1 MKDYSKHYFRLLQ
14 GMALSV
20 SDYIR
25 NQKPIVIIVF
35 LLVHSIS
42 IYAQDNTISG
52 LVKDNEGEPL
62 PGVSVAVKAGESI
75 SGVVTDINGK
85 YQLKASPNATIEF
98 SFIGFKSIQQ
108 QVGNRKVINVTLEI
122 DNQMLEEVVVVG
134 YGTQKKVNLTGSVSV
149 IDSKAFESVP
159 VANAVQALQGQ
170 VPGLNIYSNK
180 GGGLNQKQSINVRG
194 IGTIG
199 EGSTGDALILIDGME
214 ADIFSVNPQ
223 DIESISVLKDA
234 AASSIYGSRAPFG
247 VVLVTTKKGKA
258 GKAQINYNNSFRLS
272 SPINMPSS
280 LDSYTYA
287 LFFNDAGYNS
297 GWGSYNWVS
306 QTRLQRIKDY
316 MDGKISYT
324 TIPLNGSNT
333 WADGYQE
340 GNDNIDYYNLFFK
353 KNVFAHEHNFSV
365 NGGTDKIQYYLS
377 ANYLDQD
384 GTLRMGED
392 YSKRY
397 TMSAKISAQ
406 LSRAV
411 SLSSNTRFVRNDFVQ
426 PTHMNDSFFSDIG
439 RQCWP
444 VKPLYDPNGNL
455 FDDHVQQ
462 MKNGGRKTERN
473 TWLYQQFNLTIEPI
487 KGWRLIGDLSY
498 RYNTQYAHEDLLTI
512 SQIGV
517 DGVTKV
523 RSWDENSSVS
533 ESSFASDYFNVNLYT
548 DFEKTFAKSHHLKA
562 LAGFQA
568 EANNYRNIWA
578 QKIGITYPGK
588 PTINTSTGIDKDG
601 KVIAPNVSGGH
612 NRWST
617 AGFFGRV
624 NYDFQE
630 KYLVEANLR
639 YDGSSRFRS
648 DDRWGF
654 FPSAS
659 LGWNIAREEFF
670 QPATRIMNTLK
681 LRASY
686 GSLGNQ
692 NTTALYPT
700 YTVMGT
706 GTSDKW
712 LMNGVKPN
720 IAWAPALVSYDLTW
734 EKIRTWNVGI
744 DIGLFNNRLT
754 GSFDY
759 FIRNTNDMVGPSEKL
774 PATLGIAV
782 PPSNNT
788 DLRTAGWELELMWKD
803 RLQNGLNYSL
813 RFTLADSRTKIT
825 RYSNPSGL
833 IDSFYEGKYC
843 GEIWGYET
851 IGIARTDDEMAEHVG
866 SLVNGGQSALGS
878 RLASQAS
885 IMYSDLNEDGKIDAG
900 ARTLDNHGDLKRIG
914 NSTPR
919 YNVGIDLSAD
929 WKGFDFR
936 MFWQGTLKRDYFQG
950 SYYFW
955 GANGSQ
961 GYWFSTA
968 LKGHED
974 YFRNDESS
982 PLGVNLNSYYPRP
995 LLNTNKNQ
1003 QCQTK
1008 YLQNAAYMRLKNLQ
1022 IGYTLPRKIVQKM
1035 GVQNLRFFA
1044 SGENLLTIT
1053 DLVKF
1058 FDPETIES
1066 GSFAHGYAYPLSR
1079 TYAFGLNITF

>member
-788 DLRTAGWELELMWKD
+788 DLRTAGWEVELMWKD

-866 SLVNGGQSALGS
+866 SLVNGGQSALGQDW
-878 RLASQAS
+878 QAGD

-982 PLGVNLNSYYPRP
+982 PLGVNLDSYYPRP

>member
-85 YQLKASPNATIEF
+85 YQLKASPDATIEF

-122 DNQMLEEVVVVG
+122 DNQILEEVVVVG

-498 RYNTQYAHEDLLTI
+498 RYNTQYAHEDLHTI

-670 QPATRIMNTLK
+670 QPATHIMNTLK

-866 SLVNGGQSALGS
+866 SLVNGGQSALGQDW
-878 RLASQAS
+878 QAGD

-982 PLGVNLNSYYPRP
+982 PLGVNLDSYYPRP

>member
-1 MKDYSKHYFRLLQ
+1 M
-14 GMALSV
+14 
-20 SDYIR
+20 
-25 NQKPIVIIVF
+25 
-35 LLVHSIS
+35 
-42 IYAQDNTISG
+42 
-52 LVKDNEGEPL
+52 

-866 SLVNGGQSALGS
+866 SLVNGGQSALGQDW
-878 RLASQAS
+878 QAGD

-982 PLGVNLNSYYPRP
+982 PLGVNLDSYYPRP

>member
-866 SLVNGGQSALGS
+866 SLVNGGQSALGQDW
-878 RLASQAS
+878 QAGD

>member
-20 SDYIR
+20 SDYIK

-85 YQLKASPNATIEF
+85 YQLKASPDATIEF

-866 SLVNGGQSALGS
+866 SLVNGGQSALGQDW
-878 RLASQAS
+878 QAGD

>member
-85 YQLKASPNATIEF
+85 YQLKASPDATIEF

-108 QVGNRKVINVTLEI
+108 QVSNRKVINVTLEI
-122 DNQMLEEVVVVG
+122 DNQILEEVVVVG

-866 SLVNGGQSALGS
+866 SLVNGGQSALGQDW
-878 RLASQAS
+878 QAGD

>member
-316 MDGKISYT
+316 MDEKISYT

-866 SLVNGGQSALGS
+866 SLVNGGQSALGQDW
-878 RLASQAS
+878 QAGD

>member
-444 VKPLYDPNGNL
+444 VKPLYDPHGNL

-866 SLVNGGQSALGS
+866 SLVNGGQSALGQDW
-878 RLASQAS
+878 QAGD

>member
-85 YQLKASPNATIEF
+85 YQLKASPDATIEF

-122 DNQMLEEVVVVG
+122 DNQILEEVVVVG

-487 KGWRLIGDLSY
+487 KGWRLIGNLSY

-866 SLVNGGQSALGS
+866 SLVNGGQSALGQDW
-878 RLASQAS
+878 QAGD

>member
-1 MKDYSKHYFRLLQ
+1 M
-14 GMALSV
+14 
-20 SDYIR
+20 
-25 NQKPIVIIVF
+25 
-35 LLVHSIS
+35 
-42 IYAQDNTISG
+42 
-52 LVKDNEGEPL
+52 
-62 PGVSVAVKAGESI
+62 
-75 SGVVTDINGK
+75 
-85 YQLKASPNATIEF
+85 
-98 SFIGFKSIQQ
+98 
-108 QVGNRKVINVTLEI
+108 
-122 DNQMLEEVVVVG
+122 
-134 YGTQKKVNLTGSVSV
+134 
-149 IDSKAFESVP
+149 P

-670 QPATRIMNTLK
+670 QPATHIMNTLK

-866 SLVNGGQSALGS
+866 SLVNGGQSALGQDW
-878 RLASQAS
+878 QAGD

-982 PLGVNLNSYYPRP
+982 PLGVNLDSYYPRP

-1035 GVQNLRFFA
+1035 GIQNLRFFA

>member
-85 YQLKASPNATIEF
+85 YQLKASPDATIEF

-122 DNQMLEEVVVVG
+122 DNQILEEVVVVG

-223 DIESISVLKDA
+223 DIESISVLKGA

-866 SLVNGGQSALGS
+866 SLVNGGQSALGQDW
-878 RLASQAS
+878 QAGD

>member
-85 YQLKASPNATIEF
+85 YQLKASPDATIEF

-866 SLVNGGQSALGS
+866 SLVNGGQSALGQDW
-878 RLASQAS
+878 QACV

-982 PLGVNLNSYYPRP
+982 PLGVNLDSYYPRP

>member
-85 YQLKASPNATIEF
+85 YQLKASPDATIEF

-122 DNQMLEEVVVVG
+122 DNQILEEVVVVG

-149 IDSKAFESVP
+149 IDSKVFESVP

-866 SLVNGGQSALGS
+866 SLVNGGQSALGQDW
-878 RLASQAS
+878 QAGD

>member
-85 YQLKASPNATIEF
+85 YQLKASPDATIEF

-122 DNQMLEEVVVVG
+122 DNQILEEVVVVG

-568 EANNYRNIWA
+568 EANNYRNI
-578 QKIGITYPGK
+578 GI
-588 PTINTSTGIDKDG
+588 
-601 KVIAPNVSGGH
+601 VV
-612 NRWST
+612 
-617 AGFFGRV
+617 
-624 NYDFQE
+624 
-630 KYLVEANLR
+630 
-639 YDGSSRFRS
+639 
-648 DDRWGF
+648 
-654 FPSAS
+654 
-659 LGWNIAREEFF
+659 
-670 QPATRIMNTLK
+670 
-681 LRASY
+681 
-686 GSLGNQ
+686 
-692 NTTALYPT
+692 
-700 YTVMGT
+700 
-706 GTSDKW
+706 
-712 LMNGVKPN
+712 
-720 IAWAPALVSYDLTW
+720 
-734 EKIRTWNVGI
+734 
-744 DIGLFNNRLT
+744 
-754 GSFDY
+754 
-759 FIRNTNDMVGPSEKL
+759 
-774 PATLGIAV
+774 
-782 PPSNNT
+782 
-788 DLRTAGWELELMWKD
+788 
-803 RLQNGLNYSL
+803 
-813 RFTLADSRTKIT
+813 
-825 RYSNPSGL
+825 
-833 IDSFYEGKYC
+833 
-843 GEIWGYET
+843 
-851 IGIARTDDEMAEHVG
+851 
-866 SLVNGGQSALGS
+866 
-878 RLASQAS
+878 
-885 IMYSDLNEDGKIDAG
+885 
-900 ARTLDNHGDLKRIG
+900 
-914 NSTPR
+914 
-919 YNVGIDLSAD
+919 
-929 WKGFDFR
+929 
-936 MFWQGTLKRDYFQG
+936 
-950 SYYFW
+950 
-955 GANGSQ
+955 
-961 GYWFSTA
+961 
-968 LKGHED
+968 
-974 YFRNDESS
+974 
-982 PLGVNLNSYYPRP
+982 
-995 LLNTNKNQ
+995 
-1003 QCQTK
+1003 
-1008 YLQNAAYMRLKNLQ
+1008 
-1022 IGYTLPRKIVQKM
+1022 
-1035 GVQNLRFFA
+1035 
-1044 SGENLLTIT
+1044 
-1053 DLVKF
+1053 
-1058 FDPETIES
+1058 
-1066 GSFAHGYAYPLSR
+1066 
-1079 TYAFGLNITF
+1079 

>member
-85 YQLKASPNATIEF
+85 YQLKASPDATIEF

-122 DNQMLEEVVVVG
+122 DNQILEEVVVVG

-866 SLVNGGQSALGS
+866 SLVNGGQSALGQD
-878 RLASQAS
+878 LQAGD

-974 YFRNDESS
+974 YFRNDESN
-982 PLGVNLNSYYPRP
+982 PLGVNLDSYYPRP

>member
-85 YQLKASPNATIEF
+85 YQLKASPDATIEF

-122 DNQMLEEVVVVG
+122 DNQILEEVVVVG
-134 YGTQKKVNLTGSVSV
+134 YGTQKKGNLTGSVSV

-199 EGSTGDALILIDGME
+199 ERSTGDALILIDGME

-866 SLVNGGQSALGS
+866 SLVNGGQSALGQDW
-878 RLASQAS
+878 QAGD

-982 PLGVNLNSYYPRP
+982 PLGVNLDSYYPRP